1 MLIAVVQRHGAH
13 RACHHR
19 DRQLVAEEIIRGVHI
34 TVFADGVHIDAQL
47 LPFLVVADGAGA
59 QTLGAGTGDRVF
71 AGEAVA
77 HRAGVA
83 FAHAGPG
90 LLQNFLISHCSFLL
104 NRIALSKSR

>member
-1 MLIAVVQRHGAH
+1 MHSHGTNGAGH
-13 RACHHR
+13 YG

-34 TVFADGVHIDAQL
+34 TVFADGVHIDAQF

-77 HRAGVA
+77 HRAGMA

-104 NRIALSKSR
+104 NRIAL

>member
-1 MLIAVVQRHGAH
+1 MLIAVVQRHSAH

-19 DRQLVAEEIIRGVHI
+19 DRQLVTEEIIRGVHI

-47 LPFLVVADGAGA
+47 LPFLVVADGTGA
-59 QTLGAGTGDRVF
+59 QTLGAGARDRIF

-90 LLQNFLISHCSFLL
+90 PLQNFLISHCSFLL
-104 NRIALSKSR
+104 NRIAL